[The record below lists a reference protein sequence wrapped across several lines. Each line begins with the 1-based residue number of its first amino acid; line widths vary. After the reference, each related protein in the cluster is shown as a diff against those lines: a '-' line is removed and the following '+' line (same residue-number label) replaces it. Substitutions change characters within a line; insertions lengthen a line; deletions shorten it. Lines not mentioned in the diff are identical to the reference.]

1 MPPTTEQFLLF
12 CNLVNLGKEFQHSNS
27 NFNRSLRRLEA
38 SKVILEILENIY
50 SKVDIIFS
58 VSFLDVDFFN
68 SIPLNMKKFFTIN
81 NRAITADE
89 LSEFKSCLLVLKN
102 KETLDRYLTHL
113 RKFENNGTI
122 SIEVESNDYTQRIF
136 FKVK

>member
-12 CNLVNLGKEFQHSNS
+12 CNLVNLGKEFQYSNS
-27 NFNRSLRRLEA
+27 NFNKSLRKLEA
-38 SKVILEILENIY
+38 SKVILEMLENIY

-58 VSFLDVDFFN
+58 VSFLDVDLFS

-81 NRAITADE
+81 NRTITADE
-89 LSEFKSCLLVLKN
+89 LSEFKSCLLVIKN

-113 RKFENNGTI
+113 GKFENNGTI